1 MKILESPLMGAF
13 IAYMMAS
20 WSRRSRVGQSRRRLE
35 NLVAMV
41 RAVADDAEARPGA
54 AVRDDSISRWL
65 RLLRARAL
73 RGQQV
78 LDAAGTGRDGGS
90 RSDTGHHTGS
100 GGDTGRDAGA
110 VAWSGRS
117 FLDGLRTLF
126 TQSSEVDRL
135 TEAVEELERLAAP
148 GADLDRFI
156 GVFGRRRRRGGDGAA
171 DMDVDGPP
179 EADARLLLSEASG
192 SAVAAGAGAK
202 RKRACSSCVDPGAS
216 MPDEGVDT
224 AVVRQRRRV
233 LPRTMRHPAGLGGRR
248 AAPREQAPAGAA
260 GSSPDDRARAVAL
273 AMARVRRRIG
283 KPTTRRRQAILG
295 EHFSRFSL

>member
-41 RAVADDAEARPGA
+41 RAVADDAEAHPGA

-78 LDAAGTGRDGGS
+78 LDAAGTGCDG
-90 RSDTGHHTGS
+90 

-110 VAWSGRS
+110 VAWSARR

-135 TEAVEELERLAAP
+135 TDAVEELERLTAP

-156 GVFGRRRRRGGDGAA
+156 VVFGRRPMRGDRAA

-179 EADARLLLSEASG
+179 AAEASC
-192 SAVAAGAGAK
+192 GAGAK

-216 MPDEGVDT
+216 TSTSSHDAAD
-224 AVVRQRRRV
+224 AVERRRRRV
-233 LPRTMRHPAGLGGRR
+233 LPRTTRHPAPGTGGRR
-248 AAPREQAPAGAA
+248 ATQREHPAAA
-260 GSSPDDRARAVAL
+260 WSSPDDRARAVAL

-283 KPTTRRRQAILG
+283 KRTTRRRQAILG

>member
-1 MKILESPLMGAF
+1 
-13 IAYMMAS
+13 
-20 WSRRSRVGQSRRRLE
+20 
-35 NLVAMV
+35 MV

-65 RLLRARAL
+65 RLLRSRAL

-78 LDAAGTGRDGGS
+78 LDDAAAGSGSGGGDDTGRDG
-90 RSDTGHHTGS
+90 
-100 GGDTGRDAGA
+100 AGA
-110 VAWSGRS
+110 VAWSARR

-135 TEAVEELERLAAP
+135 TEAVEELERLTAP

-156 GVFGRRRRRGGDGAA
+156 GVFGRRRHRHGDRDA
-171 DMDVDGPP
+171 DGMDVDGG
-179 EADARLLLSEASG
+179 REASG
-192 SAVAAGAGAK
+192 GAGESVVAGAK

-216 MPDEGVDT
+216 TSSHDGVD

-233 LPRTMRHPAGLGGRR
+233 LPRTTRHPAPGLGRR
-248 AAPREQAPAGAA
+248 RVAPREQPAA
-260 GSSPDDRARAVAL
+260 GSGTDDRARAVAL

-283 KPTTRRRQAILG
+283 KPTTRQRQAILG
-295 EHFSRFSL
+295 EHFSRFSLCSGEPSGVGM

>member
-13 IAYMMAS
+13 IAYMMAN

-73 RGQQV
+73 QGQQV
-78 LDAAGTGRDGGS
+78 LDTAGSGS
-90 RSDTGHHTGS
+90 GS
-100 GGDTGRDAGA
+100 GGGDTGRDAGA
-110 VAWSGRS
+110 VAWSARR

-156 GVFGRRRRRGGDGAA
+156 GVFGRRRRGGDRAA
-171 DMDVDGPP
+171 DGMDVDSR
-179 EADARLLLSEASG
+179 EAGG
-192 SAVAAGAGAK
+192 SAGESVAAGAGAK

-216 MPDEGVDT
+216 TSDDGVDM
-224 AVVRQRRRV
+224 VERQRRRV
-233 LPRTMRHPAGLGGRR
+233 LPRTRHPASRR
-248 AAPREQAPAGAA
+248 AAPREAAGAA

-283 KPTTRRRQAILG
+283 KPTTQRRQAILG

>member
-65 RLLRARAL
+65 RLLRSRAL

-78 LDAAGTGRDGGS
+78 LDAAAGSGSGSGG
-90 RSDTGHHTGS
+90 
-100 GGDTGRDAGA
+100 GGDTGRDGAGA
-110 VAWSGRS
+110 VAWSARR

-135 TEAVEELERLAAP
+135 TEAVEELERLTAP

-156 GVFGRRRRRGGDGAA
+156 GVFGRRHRHGDRDTDG
-171 DMDVDGPP
+171 MDVDGG
-179 EADARLLLSEASG
+179 REASG
-192 SAVAAGAGAK
+192 GAGESVVAGAK
-202 RKRACSSCVDPGAS
+202 RKRACSSCVDPGALTS
-216 MPDEGVDT
+216 SHDGVDT
-224 AVVRQRRRV
+224 VVRQRRRV
-233 LPRTMRHPAGLGGRR
+233 LPVPRTTRHLSRLGLGGRR
-248 AAPREQAPAGAA
+248 ATPREQPAA
-260 GSSPDDRARAVAL
+260 GSGTDDRAREVAL
-273 AMARVRRRIG
+273 AMATVRRRIG
-283 KPTTRRRQAILG
+283 KPTIRRRQAILG

>member
-13 IAYMMAS
+13 IAYMMAN

-78 LDAAGTGRDGGS
+78 LDAAGTSRDGGS
-90 RSDTGHHTGS
+90 GSDTGHHTGS

-110 VAWSGRS
+110 VAWSARS

-156 GVFGRRRRRGGDGAA
+156 GVFGRRRPRGADDRAA

-179 EADARLLLSEASG
+179 AGDARILLREASG
-192 SAVAAGAGAK
+192 SAGESVAGAK
-202 RKRACSSCVDPGAS
+202 RKRACSSCVDPGAATS
-216 MPDEGVDT
+216 HDGVDM
-224 AVVRQRRRV
+224 VERQRRRV
-233 LPRTMRHPAGLGGRR
+233 LPRTRHPAGRR
-248 AAPREQAPAGAA
+248 AGPREPAAAA
-260 GSSPDDRARAVAL
+260 GSSSDDRAREVAL
-273 AMARVRRRIG
+273 AMARVRRSIG